1 MAAGRG
7 RGFIAPMTHSPRN
20 PKDLALAP
28 VAVGIDKNVQ
38 RLRSK
43 DTESGIEFEL
53 QLELDRPS
61 FDNTRDE
68 RAARVL
74 ALAVRDVDMLGWSA
88 AITEDGS
95 GVRLT
100 GGSVSLDISLG
111 AVTQRF
117 IDRMPVAV

>member
-1 MAAGRG
+1 
-7 RGFIAPMTHSPRN
+7 MTYSPKN
-20 PKDLALAP
+20 PKDLVLAP
-28 VAVGIDKNVQ
+28 VAAGIDRNLQ

-43 DTESGIEFEL
+43 DTEFDVEFEL

-61 FDNTRDE
+61 FDDTRDE

-74 ALAVRDVDMLGWSA
+74 ALALRDVDMHGWSA

-95 GVRLT
+95 AVRLT

-111 AVTQRF
+111 ALTQQF
-117 IDRMPVAV
+117 IDRMPVAA